1 MAIEKMTFV
10 TLRGSATNIEQIIP
24 YAFKS
29 PYFHPELASNIIN
42 DSNNYRLMDAD
53 GDYEQYLRQIEALL
67 KSLNCNI
74 DSNNYDNKVTFTKQE
89 IEKYINDATNQYQHL
104 SQQINLLAKLTEDD
118 VKAIS
123 ALKSFDLKKLHQLKF
138 SAIFFGRMPLTSYD
152 KLINLSVSDLTFD
165 VIAKNKHD
173 IWLLIAVE
181 KSEEAQEKAILNSLY
196 FEELLIPEFDEKE
209 ILKSCEFEL
218 SKIYGYVAYKAK
230 IQRLHQYIAID
241 DDKLVIAGFVSTRNL
256 KQFKTGFGPIQDV
269 RISEED
275 ASNQSRLTPPTLLRN
290 NFFAKPFEMFVNM
303 YSLPSYG
310 DLDPTF
316 FFSITYCI
324 LFGIMFG
331 DVGQGLVLILLGFIL
346 SLKKPEFN
354 LFKIMTRIGFF
365 ATFFGFIF
373 GSVFGNEE
381 ILAEI
386 YAKYNI
392 PLPINVMDKN
402 VTMPL
407 LLTTLAIGA
416 TLIIISM
423 LINTINKLRQKDFA
437 QALISQNG
445 LCGLLIYVT
454 GIVGFSLL
462 MMANINIFN
471 IFTILFLI
479 VIPAILLLFMHPV
492 QNFIN
497 KMKIKPHDGWANYLV
512 ESFFEC
518 FEIALSFVSN
528 TLSFM
533 RVGGFIFSHTG
544 LMMVVYILKDMT
556 AGSELIVLI
565 LGNIFVMAL
574 EGLIVGIQTLRLE
587 YYEMFSRY
595 YSGNGRPFQN
605 VILENTNQ

>member
-29 PYFHPELASNIIN
+29 PYFHPELAMNIIN
-42 DSNNYRLMDAD
+42 SNNNLKPMDAD
-53 GDYEQYLRQIEALL
+53 GDYEQYLRQIEALS
-67 KSLNCNI
+67 KSLNCHLEGI
-74 DSNNYDNKVTFTKQE
+74 YDNKTIFSKQE
-89 IEKYINDATNQYQHL
+89 IEKYINDVTNQYQHL
-104 SQQINLLAKLTEDD
+104 SQQINLLAKLTEED

-123 ALKSFDLKKLHQLKF
+123 ILKNFDLKKLHQLKF
-138 SAIFFGRMPLTSYD
+138 SAIFFGRMPITSFD
-152 KLINLSVSDLTFD
+152 KLVNLSVSDLTFD
-165 VIAKNKHD
+165 VITKNKHD

-181 KSEEAQEKAILNSLY
+181 KSEEDQERAILNSLY
-196 FEELLIPEFDEKE
+196 FEELFIPEFDEKE
-209 ILKSCEFEL
+209 ILATCELEL
-218 SKIYGYVAYKAK
+218 SKIYGFVAYKAK
-230 IQRLHQYIAID
+230 IQKLHQYIAID

-269 RISEED
+269 RISEEV
-275 ASNQSRLTPPTLLRN
+275 ASNQSNLVPPTLLRN
-290 NFFAKPFEMFVNM
+290 NFFSKPFEMFVNM

-316 FFSITYCI
+316 FFSITYCL

-331 DVGQGLVLILLGFIL
+331 DVGQGLVLMLLGFIL
-346 SLKKPEFN
+346 SLKKPNFQ
-354 LFKIMTRIGFF
+354 LFKIMTRLGFF
-365 ATFFGFIF
+365 ATIFGFVF

-381 ILAEI
+381 ILVEVF
-386 YAKYNI
+386 KNTNI
-392 PLPINVMDKN
+392 PLPIHVMN
-402 VTMPL
+402 REVTMPL

-416 TLIIISM
+416 ILIMTSM
-423 LINTINKLRQKDFA
+423 LINIVNQLRKKNYA
-437 QALISQNG
+437 QALISPNG
-445 LCGLLIYVT
+445 ICGFLIYAT

-462 MMANINIFN
+462 LLKNINIFN
-471 IFTILFLI
+471 PVTLFGLI
-479 VIPAILLLFMHPV
+479 IIPAILLLFMHPV

-556 AGSELIVLI
+556 QGSELIVLI

-605 VILENTNQ
+605 VVLENTNQ